1 MQEKTRRLP
10 ILGNKLRWDPLFGV
24 AALGIAFW
32 TLVASP
38 ASAQP
43 VVDHHKHLLS
53 PTAASLEGQGM
64 EPFSAEQLI
73 AELDTAGIRRAVV
86 ASVAYWF
93 GSPRRTPPVADE
105 YAKVRAENDYVASQV
120 GRFPDRLIGF
130 CSFNP
135 LSEYAL
141 TEIQR
146 CARSPHLKGLKFHF
160 GNSRLNVLD
169 SQHVERARQVFGAA
183 NASRLPILVHLWDG
197 PRYGREH
204 ALAFLNR
211 ILPAAPD
218 VPVQIAHFAGGGPGY
233 TDEALDVYANAITA
247 GDPRTKNLYFDVTT
261 VADRQTEA
269 TLRQF
274 AARIRQV
281 GIHRVFWG
289 SDLALPNG
297 NPPAKQGWTHFRA
310 SVPLTDAE
318 FATIA
323 RNVAPYL
330 K

>member
-1 MQEKTRRLP
+1 MRLA
-10 ILGNKLRWDPLFGV
+10 ICKVQHMTDVRIWGFVLAGWVVAVRV
-24 AALGIAFW
+24 AA
-32 TLVASP
+32 
-38 ASAQP
+38 AQP

-53 PTAASLEGQGM
+53 AAAASLGGQGI

-73 AELDTAGIRRAVV
+73 AELDSAGIRRAVV
-86 ASVAYWF
+86 ASVAYWY
-93 GSPRRTPPVADE
+93 GNPHLTPPVADE
-105 YAKVRAENDYVASQV
+105 DAKVRAENDYVASQV
-120 GRFPDRLIGF
+120 ARFPDRLVGF

-135 LSEYAL
+135 LSAYAL
-141 TEIQR
+141 TELER
-146 CARSPHLKGLKFHF
+146 CAGSPSLKGLKFHF

-169 SQHVERARQVFGAA
+169 SQHVERARQVFRAA
-183 NASRLPILVHLWDG
+183 NARRLPILVHLRDG
-197 PRYGREH
+197 QSYGREH

-211 ILPAAPD
+211 ILPEAPD
-218 VPVQIAHFAGGGPGY
+218 VTVQIAHFAGGGPGY
-233 TDEALDVYANAITA
+233 TDEAFAVYADAITA
-247 GDPRTKNLYFDVTT
+247 GDPRTRNLYFDVTT
-261 VADRQTEA
+261 VADRQSEA

-281 GIHRVFWG
+281 GINRVLWG

-297 NPPAKQGWTHFRA
+297 NPPAKQGWAHFRA

-330 K
+330 R